1 VLERPGM
8 HFARLYLN
16 ENFNILKAL
25 VAAIDARLDKLDLD
39 CEACPDAYGWGL
51 LDIGEALCGMGFV
64 ACQQYITAV
73 ASDWRLSK
81 QDALSCGP
89 RHSCGAR
96 LVAIVND
103 AANAW
108 KHSDEWSLSDS
119 PSKQAKRALEGLGR
133 IVSEDTN
140 CEYVL
145 AEILSRLSEPEQK
158 GRFRN
163 LLPLLSEWADDL
175 RRKYPTPAHYGATL

>member
-1 VLERPGM
+1 MLERPGM

-16 ENFNILKAL
+16 EHFNLLKAL
-25 VAAIDARLDKLDLD
+25 VEAIDARLDKLDWTVK
-39 CEACPDAYGWGL
+39 ACPDADGWGL

-119 PSKQAKRALEGLGR
+119 PSKRAERTLGGLSR
-133 IVSEDTN
+133 IVPEDTN

-163 LLPLLSEWADDL
+163 LLPLLIEWADDL
-175 RRKYPTPAHYGATL
+175 RRKYPTPAHYGVTP